1 MEYLCH
7 LCHDWQNSKHCQFH
21 FEWQHGQSG
30 VTLEKLQ
37 ERLKAI
43 GGLDMRE
50 SEPDASLHK
59 WELDDPLVTNNFRH
73 RCL

>member
-7 LCHDWQNSKHCQFH
+7 LCRDWQDATHCQFH

-37 ERLKAI
+37 ERLQAL
-43 GGLDMRE
+43 GGLEVRE
-50 SEPDASLHK
+50 SCE
-59 WELDDPLVTNNFRH
+59 DDSERG
-73 RCL
+73 R